1 MRILQKAWRLF
12 YPQYG
17 QISRMWDTG
26 IVPEMGHR
34 FQKWDILCS
43 ISGTLPKNR
52 TFLVPDL
59 RHRSKNRT
67 SHVPFPEHRS
77 ENRTFHVLFLEHRSE
92 NRTFHVLFLEHL
104 SKLLFQ
110 SASKYSRFF
119 PSHFFLKTEKKM
131 DIFTNN
137 IHAFTDR
144 NSRNNNIQNL

>member
-1 MRILQKAWRLF
+1 
-12 YPQYG
+12 
-17 QISRMWDTG
+17 MWDTG

-77 ENRTFHVLFLEHRSE
+77 ENRTFHVLFLEH
-92 NRTFHVLFLEHL
+92 L